1 MGPAPM
7 IRVLLADDQALVR
20 AGFRMVLEAQP
31 DIEVLGEAAD
41 GRQAVEATRRLR
53 PDVVLMDIRMPV
65 TDGIDATRELCGP
78 GAATGANVL
87 ILTTYDLDEYVFAA
101 LRAGACG
108 FLLKHTSPEGL
119 VEAVRTVAAGDG
131 LIAPS
136 VTRRLIA
143 EFARTPA
150 TSPPPTELEQLT
162 ERERAVLELVARGRS
177 NAEIA
182 EELVVGATTVKTHV
196 GHVLTKLGL
205 RDRIQAVIY
214 AYETGLVTPGSG

>member
-1 MGPAPM
+1 MSVH
-7 IRVLLADDQALVR
+7 VLLADDQTLVR

-31 DIEVLGEAAD
+31 DIDVVGEAAD
-41 GRQAVEATRRLR
+41 GRQAVQATRRLR

-65 TDGIDATRELCGP
+65 MDGIQATRELCQP
-78 GAATGANVL
+78 DAPPANVL

-108 FLLKHTSPEGL
+108 FLLKRTSPEAL
-119 VEAVRTVAAGDG
+119 VEAVRTIAAGDG
-131 LIAPS
+131 LIAPA

-150 TSPPPTELEQLT
+150 VSAQPPRALEELT
-162 ERERAVLELVARGRS
+162 ERERDVLELVARGRS

-182 EELVVGATTVKTHV
+182 KELMVGAATVKTHV
-196 GHVLTKLGL
+196 THVLSKLGL

-214 AYETGLVTPGSG
+214 AYEAGMVQPGST

>member
-1 MGPAPM
+1 V
-7 IRVLLADDQALVR
+7 IRVLLADDQGLVR

-31 DIEVLGEAAD
+31 DVEVVGEAAD
-41 GRQAVEATRRLR
+41 GRQAVETTRRLH

-65 TDGIDATRELCGP
+65 MDGIDATRQLCAP
-78 GAATGANVL
+78 EAPTRANVL

-119 VEAVRTVAAGDG
+119 VEAVRIVAAGEG

-143 EFARTPA
+143 EFTRTPA
-150 TSPPPTELEQLT
+150 ASPPARELDQLT
-162 ERERAVLELVARGRS
+162 GRERAVLELVARGRS

-182 EELVVGATTVKTHV
+182 DELVVGATTVKTHV
-196 GHVLTKLGL
+196 GHLLTKLGL

-214 AYETGLVTPGSG
+214 AYEAGLVTPGSS